1 MTISAHDPKTTP
13 TDAALPN
20 PAPRPKG
27 ELEELEALEAP
38 QSPREAGD
46 VHA

>member
-20 PAPRPKG
+20 PPPRPKG
-27 ELEELEALEAP
+27 ELEELEAP

-46 VHA
+46 DHA